1 MTEEEFIPV
10 LRDHWRKTIEDVGGY
25 CPCCERWGKI
35 YKRPLNSTMAR
46 SLMWL
51 VNTPHRGDGWTHV
64 PDVAPTWLLRAPQL
78 TSLSYWGLVVPFSK
92 ESKLL
97 SSGLWKPTNN
107 GIRFAHNELR
117 VPKYVFLYNN
127 RVLETTGEDVSIV
140 ECLGD
145 KYDYNAITENYNG
158 TDSLQERI
166 AQNIR
171 EEDYDYDSRG

>member
-51 VNTPHRGDGWTHV
+51 VNTPDRGDGWVHV
-64 PDVAPTWLLRAPQL
+64 PDNAPNWILRTPQL
-78 TSLSYWGLVVPFSK
+78 GTLQYWGLVTSFSK
-92 ESKLL
+92 DTKLT
-97 SSGLWKPTNN
+97 SSGLWKATDR
-107 GIRFAHNELR
+107 GYAFAHNQLR
-117 VPKYVFLYNN
+117 VPKYAFVYNN
-127 RVLETTGEDVSIV
+127 RVIELSGEDVSIV
-140 ECLGD
+140 DCLGD
-145 KYDYNAITENYNG
+145 KYDYNTITENYNG

-166 AQNIR
+166 AQNIQG
-171 EEDYDYDSRG
+171 EDHDS